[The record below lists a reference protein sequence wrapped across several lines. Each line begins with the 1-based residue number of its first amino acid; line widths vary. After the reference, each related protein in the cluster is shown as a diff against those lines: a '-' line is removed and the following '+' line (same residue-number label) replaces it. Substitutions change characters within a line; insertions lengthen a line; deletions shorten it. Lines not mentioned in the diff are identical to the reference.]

1 MRSPTAKAIRLTPLC
16 FVFAFVVLSV
26 GFSAEAADK
35 ENCLMCHKYR
45 FLGRVDESG
54 KRINYNVDERA
65 YNNSIHRN
73 VPCRDCHT
81 YIKKIPHDPVNE
93 EVNCGNV
100 CHITPPFTEEKFS
113 HEKIIHIYNQSVH
126 AIKPDDPP
134 EEKQAKPYCKYCHL
148 NPMYTRVSEERI
160 DFEVTLRRCQNCHGE
175 KGVIQAYKHMTH
187 RLRHKTSRSPQEI
200 VELCAKCHADKELMK
215 KLDVSKRALT
225 AVETYDKS
233 IHGKSVMLG
242 SQTAADCISCHAS
255 SALHDIY
262 KKDNRKST
270 VNSSNVRKTCR
281 QCHAQTNSWFVEIAV
296 HPTTEREENP
306 IIYFANT
313 GLKFALYGSVF
324 SLVGLMLLETYGRR
338 KDGIKFLLRRGTSW
352 RGKSKRQQTK

>member
-1 MRSPTAKAIRLTPLC
+1 MVSIA
-16 FVFAFVVLSV
+16 LSV
-26 GFSAEAADK
+26 GIYAHAADK

-45 FLGRVDESG
+45 FLGRVDENG
-54 KRINYNVDERA
+54 TKIDYNVNEKV
-65 YNNSIHRN
+65 YGNSIHRN

-81 YIKKIPHDPVNE
+81 YIKKIPHDPVTE

-100 CHITPPFTEEKFS
+100 CHVTPPFTDEKFS
-113 HEKIIHIYNQSVH
+113 HEKIIEIYNGSAH

-134 EEKQAKPYCKYCHL
+134 EVKKAKPYCKYCHL

-160 DFEVTLRRCQNCHGE
+160 DFEETLRRCQNCHRE
-175 KGVIQAYKHMTH
+175 KGVTQAYIHMTH
-187 RLRHKTSRSPQEI
+187 RLRRKTSRSPQEI
-200 VELCAKCHADKELMK
+200 VELCAKCHADVELMK
-215 KLDVSKRALT
+215 NLNVSKRGIT
-225 AVETYDKS
+225 AVETYNKS

-242 SQTAADCISCHAS
+242 SDEAADCISCHAS
-255 SALHDIY
+255 NVLHDIY
-262 KKDNRKST
+262 KKDDRRAT
-270 VNSSNVRKTCR
+270 VHENKLQKTCQ

-324 SLVGLMLLETYGRR
+324 GLVGLMLVETYGRR

-352 RGKSKRQQTK
+352 RGKSKSQPKS